1 MLFLSALQKKT
12 NKQHQQQHRAES
24 SLDKKDHLSQLNIR
38 TPHDTFKNKRSVNNW
53 NTLLVARHS
62 PVSTRLPSVTHVN
75 NTEGGEHEKCNRLSS
90 RRRSRWKPQSVLT
103 MSHIGYNIREDADS
117 CQGLKWLQQVF
128 FLGFSHMR
136 RWFESRGLNWLSWW
150 IKVAEM
156 FHLGFSYVT
165 VLTKCYSDISKFVW
179 ILATEKQSL
188 YKFPEAVARPSIL
201 YPENQTGFFCKGGV
215 VCDTDPRRRI

>member
-53 NTLLVARHS
+53 NTLLVAPHS

-90 RRRSRWKPQSVLT
+90 RRRSWWKPQSVLK

-128 FLGFSHMR
+128 SWDSVTCHSHATLVWISGSQLTFLVNQGSRNVSLRVLICNCSYKMLFGYLQICLNFSHR
-136 RWFESRGLNWLSWW
+136 KA
-150 IKVAEM
+150 I
-156 FHLGFSYVT
+156 T
-165 VLTKCYSDISKFVW
+165 VQVPGSCS
-179 ILATEKQSL
+179 
-188 YKFPEAVARPSIL
+188 
-201 YPENQTGFFCKGGV
+201 
-215 VCDTDPRRRI
+215 